1 MDSPPSGLNPLA
13 RLRDLFV
20 GGRLLLAIAVG
31 GVAFLVAPAA
41 IGVALR
47 GTAGWVIGIAAF
59 LGLTLLAT
67 GNCSLERI
75 RARAR
80 ALDERAWV
88 ILVLV
93 VAAAAASFGALGFV
107 LRKPPGGESVSAL
120 ALALAGLTVTASWL
134 LVHTN
139 FALHYAHTYYDDDPD
154 EAGDADRGGLLF
166 PGKASPDYWDFFY
179 YSFVVGMTC
188 QVSDVQVTSRTMR
201 RLTLVHGIVAFFFNT
216 GVLALAINILANAL

>member
-1 MDSPPSGLNPLA
+1 
-13 RLRDLFV
+13 
-20 GGRLLLAIAVG
+20 LLAIAVG
-31 GVAFLVAPAA
+31 GVGFLLAPASL
-41 IGVALR
+41 GPALR
-47 GTAGWVIGIAAF
+47 GTAGWVIGVAAF

-67 GNCSLERI
+67 SHCSLERI

-107 LRKPPGGESVSAL
+107 LRKPPDGAGISAL
-120 ALALAGLTVTASWL
+120 ALFLAGLSVTASWL

-139 FALHYAHTYYDDDPD
+139 FALHYAHVYYDDPE
-154 EAGDADRGGLLF
+154 EAGDTDRGGLLF

-188 QVSDVQVTSRTMR
+188 QVSDVQVTSRSMR
-201 RLTLVHGIVAFFFNT
+201 RLTLIHGIVAFFFNT
-216 GVLALAINILANAL
+216 GVLALAINILASAL